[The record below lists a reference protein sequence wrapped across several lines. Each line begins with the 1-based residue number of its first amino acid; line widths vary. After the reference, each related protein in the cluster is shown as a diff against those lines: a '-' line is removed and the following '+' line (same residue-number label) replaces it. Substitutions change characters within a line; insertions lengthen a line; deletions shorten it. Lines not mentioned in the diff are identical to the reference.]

1 MAICQ
6 LVLLWVKQLMRVLG
20 LDFGSKT
27 TGVAVS
33 DPLGFTAQGLE
44 TITREDENKLRRTCA
59 RIEELIR
66 EYQIETIVLGYPK
79 NMNNTSGERVEKT
92 LAFKEMLER
101 RTGLSVI
108 LWDERLTTTAAE
120 QILIESGVRRENRKA
135 VIDKVAASLYF
146 AGLSGLIGYQQG
158 KYAAGE
164 VVRQAAGSP
173 RLRAGKEEQDGYV

>member
-101 RTGLSVI
+101 RTELSVV
-108 LWDERLTTTAAE
+108 LWDERLTTVAADRHMM
-120 QILIESGVRRENRKA
+120 ESGIRRENRKQYVDEIAA
-135 VIDKVAASLYF
+135 VFILQGYLDSLAF
-146 AGLSGLIGYQQG
+146 Q
-158 KYAAGE
+158 KH
-164 VVRQAAGSP
+164 
-173 RLRAGKEEQDGYV
+173 